1 MPKSSLCYNDYS
13 DTYILAKGT
22 ITMSRS
28 RCSNKSRGKGNKQET
43 FKKRTLFMNCN
54 SQTNDTKVDNAEYLD
69 TVMPI
74 YNLIE
79 YSDNHAKIIRK
90 LTAVS

>member
-1 MPKSSLCYNDYS
+1 MQQQ
-13 DTYILAKGT
+13 
-22 ITMSRS
+22 
-28 RCSNKSRGKGNKQET
+28 SRGKGNKQET
-43 FKKRTLFMNCN
+43 FKKRTSFMNCN
-54 SQTNDTKVDNAEYLD
+54 SQINDTKVDNAGYLD
-69 TVMPI
+69 NLMPI